1 LAFSQEKAM
10 IEEKVMIEEKA
21 MIKRIEYLLKEL
33 LI

>member
-1 LAFSQEKAM
+1 LAFLQEKAM

-21 MIKRIEYLLKEL
+21 MIKRIEYLLKEF

>member
-1 LAFSQEKAM
+1 LAFLQEKAM

>member
-1 LAFSQEKAM
+1 M
-10 IEEKVMIEEKA
+10 IEEKVIIEEKA